1 MRRGINICLSLAF
14 FMLSCGQGQNEN
26 KTATTTTVTEQGPVN
41 SNGKQLFINNCQ
53 RCHELNQDKM
63 GPKLAGVLSR
73 WNNDT
78 AQVVAFIKDP
88 QQLIS
93 SGKNTYATQLYTTW
107 NGAQMPSFSNLS
119 DADIKDIIS
128 YINKGAE

>member
-1 MRRGINICLSLAF
+1 MKKGISICLSLAF
-14 FMLSCGQGQNEN
+14 FMLSCGQGKNEN
-26 KTATTTTVTEQGPVN
+26 KTAETTTGQEQVN

-63 GPKLAGVLSR
+63 GPKLAGVVGR

-78 AQVVAFIKDP
+78 AQIVAFIQNS

-93 SGKNTYATQLYTTW
+93 SGKSNHASQLYSTW
-107 NGAQMPSFSNLS
+107 NGAEMPSFSNLS
-119 DADIKDIIS
+119 ESDIKDIVR
-128 YINKGAE
+128 YINNGAE

>member
-1 MRRGINICLSLAF
+1 MKKGISICMSLAF

-26 KTATTTTVTEQGPVN
+26 KTVTANTQEPVN

-63 GPKLAGVLSR
+63 GPKLAGVLAR

-78 AQVVAFIKDP
+78 AQLTTFVKDP
-88 QQLIS
+88 QQMIS
-93 SGKNTYATQLYTTW
+93 SGKNSYANQLYSTW
-107 NGAQMPSFSNLS
+107 NGAQMPSFINLS
-119 DADIKDIIS
+119 EADIKDIIA

>member
-1 MRRGINICLSLAF
+1 MKRGISICLSLAF

-26 KTATTTTVTEQGPVN
+26 KTTTATTAQGPVN

-63 GPKLAGVLSR
+63 GPKLAAVLSR

-78 AQVVAFIKDP
+78 VQVAAFIKDP
-88 QQLIS
+88 QLVIS

-107 NGAQMPSFSNLS
+107 NGAQMPSFSNLNE
-119 DADIKDIIS
+119 ADIKDIIS
-128 YINKGAE
+128 YINKGVE

>member
-1 MRRGINICLSLAF
+1 MKKGISICLSLAF
-14 FMLSCGQGQNEN
+14 FLLSCGQGQNEN
-26 KTATTTTVTEQGPVN
+26 KTAATEAQGPIN

-78 AQVVAFIKDP
+78 TQLAVFIKDP

-93 SGKNTYATQLYTTW
+93 GGKNNYANQLYSTW
-107 NGAQMPSFSNLS
+107 NGAQMPPFANLS
-119 DADIKDIIS
+119 ESDIKDIIA
-128 YINKGAE
+128 YINKGVE